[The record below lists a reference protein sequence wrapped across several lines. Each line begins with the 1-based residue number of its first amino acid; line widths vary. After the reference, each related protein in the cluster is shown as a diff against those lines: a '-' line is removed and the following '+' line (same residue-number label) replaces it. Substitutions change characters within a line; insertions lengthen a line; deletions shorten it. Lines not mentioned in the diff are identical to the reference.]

1 MLDLIVDNSEY
12 KKAKV
17 TKKCVIIQ
25 KFMVKNC
32 KYCSFSNKIILKLH
46 QRFQND
52 HQNVYTEQ
60 INKITLSN
68 NDDKRLQ
75 IFDKITTYP

>member
-1 MLDLIVDNSEY
+1 
-12 KKAKV
+12 
-17 TKKCVIIQ
+17 
-25 KFMVKNC
+25 MVKNC
-32 KYCSFSNKIILKLH
+32 KYCSFNNKIILKLH

-52 HQNVYTEQ
+52 YQNVYTEQ

-75 IFDKITTYP
+75 IFDKITTYPQETNTFKVCKSEFRRNSRK